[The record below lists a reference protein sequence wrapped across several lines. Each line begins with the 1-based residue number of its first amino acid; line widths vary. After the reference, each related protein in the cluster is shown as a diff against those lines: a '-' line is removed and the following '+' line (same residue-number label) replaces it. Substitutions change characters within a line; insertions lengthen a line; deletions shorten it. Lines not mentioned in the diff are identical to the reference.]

1 MEEFK
6 TTTNNSKDDYIYN
19 SRNIQ
24 IEQNNI
30 KYDLNIGTKK
40 DKITFSL
47 NDKEQFPSVNYNRT
61 ISIKEIKG
69 LNKAFSLLNSLSD
82 FYEYLQSL
90 AESKKISIKKYDDK
104 LLIILFIEVLA
115 KQQTIEIDLSPT
127 KKDLDT
133 TIKEIYQELLILK
146 TRISEI
152 DDLKKDN
159 EELKNKKKL
168 LKEKIENQDKEIND
182 LKNTVFDFMNRSVIM
197 KEDEKS
203 LIFTEIENKMNMKIK
218 KLKKLY
224 QATIDGGDPIN
235 FHKKCDNIPNTLVL
249 IKSEGQRR
257 FGGFTPIPWKSEGNY
272 VKDPELKTFIF
283 SFDNKEIYP
292 LNNVDNAVY
301 HSQYSGPIFGYGP
314 DIGIKDNPINEN
326 SLYTH
331 KYTYNYKDSIF
342 HLSDHEGRCRVKAK
356 EYEVFQVIFN

>member
-104 LLIILFIEVLA
+104 LSIILSIEVLA

-159 EELKNKKKL
+159 KELKNEVNSLKNENKQ
-168 LKEKIENQDKEIND
+168 LKEKNSTQEKEISD
-182 LKNTVFDFMNRSVIM
+182 LKGTLYDFMNRSVIM
-197 KEDEKS
+197 TQNEKRW
-203 LIFTEIENKMNMKIK
+203 IFADRK
-218 KLKKLY
+218 K
-224 QATIDGGDPIN
+224 
-235 FHKKCDNIPNTLVL
+235 
-249 IKSEGQRR
+249 
-257 FGGFTPIPWKSEGNY
+257 
-272 VKDPELKTFIF
+272 
-283 SFDNKEIYP
+283 
-292 LNNVDNAVY
+292 
-301 HSQYSGPIFGYGP
+301 
-314 DIGIKDNPINEN
+314 NE
-326 SLYTH
+326 
-331 KYTYNYKDSIF
+331 
-342 HLSDHEGRCRVKAK
+342 
-356 EYEVFQVIFN
+356 